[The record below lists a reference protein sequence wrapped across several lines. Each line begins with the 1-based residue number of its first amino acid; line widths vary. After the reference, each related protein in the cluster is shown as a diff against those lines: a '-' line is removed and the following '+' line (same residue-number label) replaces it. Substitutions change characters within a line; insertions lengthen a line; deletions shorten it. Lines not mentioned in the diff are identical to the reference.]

1 MTDSQDTRVRL
12 TSRALAIAIGV
23 RDDEG
28 LSHHRLRARVLGGGC
43 SGFQFDLYFEDETGP
58 TDVVIPCDGL
68 ELVVDMMSILYLEGV
83 TIDYIE
89 SLHGAGFKFLLPQS
103 GGACGGCAAAG

>member
-1 MTDSQDTRVRL
+1 MTEPQDTRVQL
-12 TSRALAIAIGV
+12 TPRALEIAIGV
-23 RDDEG
+23 RDAEG

-43 SGFQFDLYFEDETGP
+43 SGFRFDLFFEDETMP
-58 TDVVIPCDGL
+58 TDVVIPSDGL
-68 ELVVDMMSILYLEGV
+68 EIVVDMMSIHYLDGV
-83 TIDYIE
+83 TIDYVE